1 MVDGVTVLFARSRM
15 LRLPNQKMMNDGAC
29 EADRV
34 AIENPRRFRR
44 RPTTD
49 DGQQE
54 QEQRRSERTLK
65 RAEEVG
71 RSDMAPYAIDHR
83 LCWPIGEDGEPER
96 NSDRRARS
104 GPGRNDEGAK
114 HPAYIDARTAGSSD
128 RRFGRRA
135 GRPLEAGDGR
145 RRRYTAATLTSG
157 GVLAT
162 LTQLLILL
170 ACIVHCPSRAQA
182 AFGGSSDTQLQ
193 APRFTTQPSSSGSIV
208 SEGRTKILQCHALG
222 YPQPNYR
229 WLKDGVP
236 VGPFSNS
243 QYLKIQ
249 NVTREDAGKYQC
261 QAENKAG
268 TIFSD
273 KTDVVVA
280 YMGVFTDLAEKVI
293 SVTSGYPAI
302 LNLSYIDSVPA
313 PSVSWLTDDRP
324 VSYDIKYAHTS
335 SNQLIILDTDES
347 DIRAYRARAINTQ
360 IGREEMT
367 GFVLLNV
374 TGNPYTEIA
383 PEIIV
388 HPRSLK
394 VVRGAQL
401 VELECIANARPLHEL
416 ETIWLKDGI
425 PIENTGIPYAQT
437 DPWNRTLALLHVN
450 LTHTGEYTCQV
461 QMRTGGHPIVFSM
474 ARVTVQEPPTF
485 VTPLRTET
493 LGEYGSRVVLACDVI
508 GEPLPR
514 ITWFRNA
521 APIEQAAGKYAV
533 QDDNSLEIYKLSMDD
548 TAMFQCLASNEA
560 GERSAYTWLKVKT
573 SMPIME
579 LPPGNQTVLDG
590 KDATINCRAIAAPTP
605 NITWIYNDTLPI
617 ESSTRV
623 QVLDTGDLLLS
634 NVRETDSGLYTC
646 IRENEAGRVV
656 ASGFLTVLVRTQII
670 RPPADTTVLLG
681 HSAALECGVS
691 SDPSVPYN
699 IDWYREP
706 NRLPIKNSQRI
717 GVKGDGTLEITEVRP
732 SDVGQYACI
741 VTSPGGNETRSARLS
756 VIELPFA
763 PSNVQAVRLSAPQHR
778 AINVSW
784 TPGFDGNSKLIKFIV
799 QRREV
804 PELGPLPDPL
814 LNWITEAA
822 NVSAELRWLLL
833 ANLKAAT
840 AYQFRVSAVNRVGEG
855 SPSEPSNVVK
865 LPQEAP
871 SGPPVGFVGSARSST
886 EIIVQWQPPVE
897 EHRNGQILG
906 YIIRY
911 RLFGYS
917 ASPWNYRNITNE
929 AQRNYLIQELITWKD
944 YVIQIAAYN
953 NMGVGA
959 YTDGAKIKTKEGI
972 PEAPPTDVRVQAL
985 NSTAVRVWWTPP
997 NPQQIN
1003 GINQGYKLQ
1012 AWRYEKP
1019 LPPSASGGGGGGG
1032 GEEPLA
1038 APGHDADEPPIE
1050 MEMRAL
1056 TVPPNL
1062 LDPLAEQSEVLA
1074 GLDKYTAYNVTVL
1087 CFTDPGDGERSVP
1100 VPVRTLEDVPDE
1112 VSALQFSGISDREV
1126 NVTWEA
1132 PRRINGVLVGY
1143 QVRYYRK
1150 DQPDTTARTVN
1161 LTADTR
1167 SLRVTHLTATTHYTF
1182 EVSGWTAMGA
1192 GPPKVAT
1199 IQSGIEPVL
1208 PHPPFQLALSNIEAF
1223 SVVIQFTPGF
1233 DGNSSIAR
1241 WIVEAQTA
1249 RNQTWFVVHE
1259 LHDPDASTV
1268 TVLGLT
1274 PFTSYRL
1281 RIIAC
1286 NVVGRSEPSE
1296 PTKDFQ
1302 TIQAPPKHPPFNVT
1316 VRAMSATEL
1325 RVRWIPLQ
1333 QTEWYGNPRGYNITY
1348 RNIQEDEGEQ
1358 QGRVQQ
1364 EPEEREP
1371 EPAAGGG
1378 GGGGGP
1384 YYGVRSVL
1392 IEDPTA
1398 NSHVLDGLEEWSVY
1412 EIVMTAVNEVGVSG
1426 DSPHA
1431 FERTREAVPSSG
1443 PAVVEANA
1451 TSSTTIVVRWHE
1463 VPKVHRNG
1471 QIEGYRVYYGSA
1483 VGRTPVL
1490 HKTIANNRTYTATLT
1505 ELKKYVQYDVQVLAY
1520 TRLGDGALST
1530 PPVRVQTFEDTPG
1543 APSNVSFPDV
1553 SFSMARIIWDV
1564 PDEPNGEILAYR
1576 VTYLLNGSHSLNF
1589 TQEFPPSDRT
1599 FRATQLL
1606 AERYYLFSVTAQTR
1620 LGWGKTAAA
1629 LVYTTNNRQLP
1640 QPPSAPQISRSQVQ
1654 AEQIT
1659 FSWTPGRD
1667 GFAPLR
1673 YYTVQLRENE
1683 GAWTSIPERVDPAV
1697 TSYTASGLRPHA
1709 HYAFRIRA
1717 TNDLGPSAY
1726 SKESAQIR
1734 TLPAAPS
1741 DGISGLKV
1749 VPITTTSV
1757 RVQWSALQPA
1767 AWNGDAATGG
1777 YRILYQPLSDFPSTL
1792 QSTPKLDV
1800 PGVGQE
1806 SAVLADLAQ
1815 DRNYEIILQPYNS
1828 QGSGPPSPPVAVY
1841 VGEAVPIGE
1850 PLDIEGVAV
1859 SPTEV
1864 RLRWSPPRQNTQN
1877 GELLGYKIFYLVTDS
1892 PEGPPTAT
1900 TTDSE
1905 QLADGGGGG
1914 GEVQRM
1920 RHTGGNSSSSKQ
1932 PAATAEE
1939 EIEVVPASYN
1949 THNLVFLDKYTEYR
1963 IQILAFNP
1971 AGDGPRSAPITVK
1984 TLAGL
1989 PGPPTR
1995 LLFGD
2000 ITMNSLTVSWEP
2012 PRKRNGLI
2020 LGYIVAYETT
2030 EDNEKFSKQ
2039 VKQKVTGTSLVVQ
2052 NLEEE
2057 VTYTFTVRAQTIDY
2071 GPAISGNVTTG
2082 PQDGSPGS
2090 PRELTIAKSQASV
2103 HLHWINGQSGKG
2115 PIQGYYIE
2123 TKKRDD
2129 LRWETVARTTNGPL
2143 QEFTVSFQNL
2153 LPSTAYKF
2161 RVISYNRYGISCPV
2175 YSDDAVLTPSK
2186 LYLEYG
2192 YLQLKPFYRQTWFM
2206 VALAASSIV
2215 IVIMVVAVLCEVQK
2229 TLEESIAMSIDERQ
2243 ELALELYRS
2252 RHGLS
2257 SNGGAG
2263 GGGGGGGGLMGP
2275 AMMGGGGGTG
2285 TMIHSTLGR
2294 RTGTILGR
2302 KGGGSGPGSSAAAAA
2317 ASLGKSPPRP
2327 SPASVAY
2334 HSDEESLKCYD
2345 ENPDDSSVT
2354 EKPSEVS
2361 SSDSQASESEN
2372 ESVRS
2377 DPHSF
2382 VNHYVNNDLLRQSW
2396 KRQKPVR
2403 NYSSYTDSDPE
2414 GSAVMSLNGG
2424 QIIMNNMARSRAPLP
2439 GFSSFV

>member
-1 MVDGVTVLFARSRM
+1 MEDDGKVALRGHTSRRRRRPGGKCFPMRSRM
-15 LRLPNQKMMNDGAC
+15 KKE
-29 EADRV
+29 EADEAQRTADPESAPLLRV
-34 AIENPRRFRR
+34 AA
-44 RPTTD
+44 
-49 DGQQE
+49 
-54 QEQRRSERTLK
+54 
-65 RAEEVG
+65 AEEPLEEEADG
-71 RSDMAPYAIDHR
+71 RSMHDR
-83 LCWPIGEDGEPER
+83 EGEE
-96 NSDRRARS
+96 AYRS
-104 GPGRNDEGAK
+104 
-114 HPAYIDARTAGSSD
+114 
-128 RRFGRRA
+128 
-135 GRPLEAGDGR
+135 R
-145 RRRYTAATLTSG
+145 RRRRQPLWCNGRGMLLLMHLLVLFGRTVTGFSLT
-157 GVLAT
+157 
-162 LTQLLILL
+162 
-170 ACIVHCPSRAQA
+170 PPP
-182 AFGGSSDTQLQ
+182 DTQLQ

-222 YPQPNYR
+222 YPQPTYR
-229 WLKDGVP
+229 WLKDGAP
-236 VGPFSNS
+236 VGNFSNS

-249 NVTREDAGKYQC
+249 NLTRDNAGSYQC
-261 QAENKAG
+261 EATNKAG
-268 TIFSD
+268 TIFSE
-273 KTDVVVA
+273 KIDVVVA
-280 YMGVFTDLAEKVI
+280 YMGVFVDLSEKIV
-293 SVTSGYPAI
+293 SVASGYPAI
-302 LNLSYIDSVPA
+302 LNLSFIESVPA
-313 PSVSWLTDDRP
+313 PSVTWQTDEG
-324 VSYDIKYAHTS
+324 SLEYNIKYAQTAN
-335 SNQLIILDTDES
+335 NQLIILSADES
-347 DIRAYRARAINTQ
+347 DIRAYRARAFNTQ
-360 IGREEMT
+360 IGREEST
-367 GFVLLNV
+367 GYVRLNV

-383 PEIIV
+383 PEIVV
-388 HPRSLK
+388 HPRSMK
-394 VVRGAQL
+394 VVRGVQT

-416 ETIWLKDGI
+416 ETIWLKDGLA
-425 PIENTGIPYAQT
+425 IENTGVHYTMT
-437 DPWNRTLALLHVN
+437 DPWNRTITLLHVN

-474 ARVTVQEPPTF
+474 AQVTVQEQPTF

-493 LGEYGSRVVLACDVI
+493 LGEYGARTVLACDVI
-508 GEPLPR
+508 GEPLPK
-514 ITWFRNA
+514 ITWYKNA
-521 APIEQAAGKYAV
+521 QRIEPAAGRYTV
-533 QDDNSLEIYKLSMDD
+533 QDDNSLEIYKLGMADA
-548 TAMFQCLASNEA
+548 AMFQCLASNEA
-560 GERSAYTWLKVKT
+560 GEKSAYTWLRVKT
-573 SMPIME
+573 STPIME
-579 LPPGNQTVLDG
+579 LAPANQTVLDG

-605 NITWIYNDTLPI
+605 SIYWIYNDTYPI
-617 ESSTRV
+617 ETSARV
-623 QVLDTGDLLLS
+623 QILDSGDLLLS
-634 NVRETDSGLYTC
+634 NVRETDTGMYTC
-646 IRENEAGRVV
+646 IRENEAGRITG
-656 ASGFLTVLVRTQII
+656 SGHLTVLVRTQII

-691 SDPSVPYN
+691 SDPTVPYN
-699 IDWYREP
+699 IDWFREP
-706 NRLPIKNSQRI
+706 NRQPIKNSQRI

-741 VTSPGGNETRSARLS
+741 VTSPGGNETRAARLS

-763 PSNVQAVRLSAPQHR
+763 PSNVQAVRISTPHNR

-784 TPGFDGNSKLIKFIV
+784 APGFDGNSKIIKFIV

-814 LNWITEAA
+814 LNWVTEVA
-822 NVSAELRWLLL
+822 NVSAELRWILLT
-833 ANLKAAT
+833 NLKAAT

-855 SPSEPSNVVK
+855 SPSDPSNVVK

-886 EIIVQWQPPVE
+886 EIIIQWQPPLE
-897 EHRNGQILG
+897 EHRNGQIHG

-911 RLFGYS
+911 RLFGYN

-944 YVIQIAAYN
+944 YVIQLAAYN
-953 NMGVGA
+953 SMGVGV
-959 YTDGAKIKTKEGI
+959 YTDGAKIKTKEGV
-972 PEAPPTDVRVQAL
+972 PEAPPTEVRVQAL
-985 NSTAVRVWWTPP
+985 NSTAIRIWWTPP

-1012 AWRYEKP
+1012 AWRYEP
-1019 LPPSASGGGGGGG
+1019 ADDG
-1032 GEEPLA
+1032 GEPVET
-1038 APGHDADEPPIE
+1038 
-1050 MEMRAL
+1050 EMRTL

-1062 LDPLAEQSEVLA
+1062 LDPLAEQSEVFG
-1074 GLDKYTAYNVTVL
+1074 GLEKFTAYNITVL

-1100 VPVRTLEDVPDE
+1100 VPVQTLEDVPDE

-1126 NVTWEA
+1126 HVAWDP
-1132 PRRINGVLVGY
+1132 PRRTNGVLVGY
-1143 QVRYYRK
+1143 GVRYYAK
-1150 DQPDTTARTVN
+1150 DQPETTVRTVN
-1161 LTADTR
+1161 LTAEQTR
-1167 SLRVTHLTATTHYTF
+1167 LKVTHLTATTHYTF
-1182 EVSGWTAMGA
+1182 EVSGWTAVGP

-1208 PHPPFQLALSNIEAF
+1208 PHPPYQLALSNIEAF

-1233 DGNSSIAR
+1233 DGNSSITS

-1249 RNQTWFVVHE
+1249 RNLTWFVVHE

-1274 PFTSYRL
+1274 PFTAYRL
-1281 RIIAC
+1281 RITAC

-1302 TIQAPPKHPPFNVT
+1302 TIQARPKHPPFNVT

-1333 QTEWYGNPRGYNITY
+1333 QTEWYGNPRGYNITF
-1348 RNIQEDEGEQ
+1348 RNIHEAD
-1358 QGRVQQ
+1358 
-1364 EPEEREP
+1364 
-1371 EPAAGGG
+1371 GGG
-1378 GGGGGP
+1378 GGGGGGAGGDADAAP
-1384 YYGVRSVL
+1384 AASSVL

-1412 EIVMTAVNEVGVSG
+1412 EIAMTAVNEVGLSG

-1431 FERTREAVPSSG
+1431 FERTREAVPSMG

-1451 TSSTTIVVRWHE
+1451 TSSTTIVVRWTE

-1490 HKTIANNRTYTATLT
+1490 HKTIANNYTFTATLT

-1530 PPVRVQTFEDTPG
+1530 PPVRIQTFEDTPG

-1629 LVYTTNNRQLP
+1629 LVYTTNNRQIP

-1654 AEQIT
+1654 SEQIT

-1683 GAWTSIPERVDPAV
+1683 GASWTLIPERVDPAV
-1697 TSYTASGLRPHA
+1697 TSYTASGLKPHT
-1709 HYAFRIRA
+1709 HYQFRIQA
-1717 TNDLGPSAY
+1717 TNDLGPSSY
-1726 SKESAQIR
+1726 SRESVQIR

-1741 DGISGLKV
+1741 EPIAGLKV

-1757 RVQWSALQPA
+1757 RVQWVALRTA
-1767 AWNGDAATGG
+1767 AWNGDAETGG

-1792 QSTPKLDV
+1792 QSTPKMDV
-1800 PGVGQE
+1800 LGVRE
-1806 SAVLADLAQ
+1806 VSAVLADLAQ
-1815 DRNYEIILQPYNS
+1815 DRNYEIILQPFNS
-1828 QGSGPPSPPVAVY
+1828 QGSGPPSAPVAVY

-1850 PLDIEGVAV
+1850 PLNIHGAAV
-1859 SPTEV
+1859 SSTEV
-1864 RLRWSPPRQNTQN
+1864 RLRWNPPQQNTQN
-1877 GELLGYKIFYLVTDS
+1877 GELLGYKIFYLVTDAS
-1892 PEGPPTAT
+1892 AQDVEPGHKPP
-1900 TTDSE
+1900 
-1905 QLADGGGGG
+1905 
-1914 GEVQRM
+1914 
-1920 RHTGGNSSSSKQ
+1920 
-1932 PAATAEE
+1932 EE
-1939 EIEVVPASYN
+1939 EIEVVPASY
-1949 THNLVFLDKYTEYR
+1949 TMHNLVFLDKYTEYR

-1989 PGPPTR
+1989 PGPPTQ
-1995 LLFGD
+1995 LAFTD
-2000 ITMNSLTVSWEP
+2000 ITMNSLTVAWEG
-2012 PRKRNGLI
+2012 PRKRNGFI
-2020 LGYIVAYETT
+2020 LGYIVTYETT

-2039 VKQKVTGTSLVVQ
+2039 VKQKVNGTSLLVQ

-2090 PRELTIAKSQASV
+2090 PRELAISKSQASV
-2103 HLHWINGQSGKG
+2103 QMHWINGQSGKG
-2115 PIQGYYIE
+2115 PILGYHIE

-2129 LRWETVARTTNGPL
+2129 LRWETVARTSNGPM

-2175 YSDDAVLTPSK
+2175 YSEEAVLTPSK

-2206 VALAASSIV
+2206 VALAATSIV
-2215 IVIMVVAVLCEVQK
+2215 IVIMVVAVLCVKSKSYKYKQEVQK

-2252 RHGLS
+2252 RHGVQT
-2257 SNGGAG
+2257 N
-2263 GGGGGGGGLMGP
+2263 GGLMNGG
-2275 AMMGGGGGTG
+2275 GGGGGTG
-2285 TMIHSTLGR
+2285 TGTMLHSTLGR

-2302 KGGGSGPGSSAAAAA
+2302 KGGGGGGPGSSAAAAAA

-2327 SPASVAY
+2327 SPSSVAY
-2334 HSDEESLKCYD
+2334 NSDEESLKCYD

-2396 KRQKPVR
+2396 RRQKPVR

>member
-1 MVDGVTVLFARSRM
+1 MVPEPDVA
-15 LRLPNQKMMNDGAC
+15 LP
-29 EADRV
+29 R
-34 AIENPRRFRR
+34 I
-44 RPTTD
+44 
-49 DGQQE
+49 
-54 QEQRRSERTLK
+54 
-65 RAEEVG
+65 
-71 RSDMAPYAIDHR
+71 
-83 LCWPIGEDGEPER
+83 
-96 NSDRRARS
+96 
-104 GPGRNDEGAK
+104 
-114 HPAYIDARTAGSSD
+114 TAGSTDDDTSENQPLQSQ
-128 RRFGRRA
+128 RRRR
-135 GRPLEAGDGR
+135 GR
-145 RRRYTAATLTSG
+145 RRLRRCWNVPYDLRAVLMFAMMLFCLLRNPATSG
-157 GVLAT
+157 VA
-162 LTQLLILL
+162 
-170 ACIVHCPSRAQA
+170 SFSQA
-182 AFGGSSDTQLQ
+182 PDTQLQ

-222 YPQPNYR
+222 YPQPHYR
-229 WLKDGVP
+229 WLKDSIP
-236 VGPFSNS
+236 VGDFSNS

-249 NVTREDAGKYQC
+249 NITRENAGSYQC
-261 QAENKAG
+261 EASNKAG
-268 TIFSD
+268 TIFSE
-273 KTDVVVA
+273 KIDVVVA
-280 YMGVFTDLAEKVI
+280 YMGMFDDLSEKVV
-293 SVTSGYPAI
+293 SVSSGYPAI
-302 LNLSYIDSVPA
+302 LNLSFIESVPA
-313 PSVSWLTDDRP
+313 PSVTWQTDEGP
-324 VSYDIKYAHTS
+324 LEYNIKYAQTA
-335 SNQLIILDTDES
+335 SNQLIILSADEH
-347 DIRAYRARAINTQ
+347 DIRSYRARAFNTQ
-360 IGREEMT
+360 IGREEST
-367 GFVLLNV
+367 GFVRLNV

-383 PEIIV
+383 PEIVV
-388 HPRSLK
+388 HPRSTK
-394 VVRGAQL
+394 VVRGAQA

-425 PIENTGIPYAQT
+425 PIENTGIHYTQT
-437 DPWNRTLALLHVN
+437 NPWNRTVTLLHVN

-474 ARVTVQEPPTF
+474 AQVTVQEPPTF
-485 VTPLRTET
+485 VAPLRTET
-493 LGEYGSRVVLACDVI
+493 LGEYGSRTVLACDVI

-514 ITWFRNA
+514 ITWYKNA
-521 APIEQAAGKYAV
+521 RPVEPAAGRYSV
-533 QDDNSLEIYKLSMDD
+533 QDDNSLEIYKLGMSD

-560 GERSAYTWLKVKT
+560 GEKSAYTWLKVKT
-573 SMPIME
+573 STPIME
-579 LPPGNQTVLDG
+579 LPPTNQTVLDG

-605 NITWIYNDTLPI
+605 SIAWIYNDTYPI
-617 ESSTRV
+617 EASARV
-623 QVLDTGDLLLS
+623 QVLDSGDLLLS
-634 NVRETDSGLYTC
+634 NVRESDSGLYTC
-646 IRENEAGRVV
+646 LRENEAGRITG
-656 ASGFLTVLVRTQII
+656 SGYLTVLVRTQIV

-681 HSAALECGVS
+681 HSASLECGVS
-691 SDPSVPYN
+691 SDPTVPYN

-732 SDVGQYACI
+732 SDVGQYSCI

-784 TPGFDGNSKLIKFIV
+784 TPGFDGNSKLTKFIV

-822 NVSAELRWLLL
+822 NVSADVRWILLT
-833 ANLKAAT
+833 NLKAAT
-840 AYQFRVSAVNRVGEG
+840 AYQFRVSAMNRVGEG
-855 SPSEPSNVVK
+855 SPSDPSNVVK

-886 EIIVQWQPPVE
+886 EIIIQWQPPLE

-911 RLFGYS
+911 RLFGYN

-959 YTDGAKIKTKEGI
+959 YTDGAKIKTKEGV
-972 PEAPPTDVRVQAL
+972 PEAPPTDVRVKPL
-985 NSTAVRVWWTPP
+985 NSTAVRIWWTPP

-1012 AWRYEKP
+1012 AWRFEKP
-1019 LPPSASGGGGGGG
+1019 LAPATGSGLSVSGTVGGVGGTSPGGGSVIAV
-1032 GEEPLA
+1032 EPTD
-1038 APGHDADEPPIE
+1038 GDIE
-1050 MEMRAL
+1050 QPVETEMKVL

-1062 LDPLAEQSEVLA
+1062 LDPLAEQSVVLA
-1074 GLDKYTAYNVTVL
+1074 GLDKHTAYNVTVL

-1126 NVTWEA
+1126 SVAWDP
-1132 PRRINGVLVGY
+1132 PRRSNGVLVGY
-1143 QVRYYRK
+1143 QVRYYIK
-1150 DQPDTTARTVN
+1150 DHPETVRSVN
-1161 LTADTR
+1161 LTAEQTR
-1167 SLRVTHLTATTHYTF
+1167 LKVTHLTATTHYTF
-1182 EVSGWTAMGA
+1182 EVSGWTAVGA
-1192 GPPKVAT
+1192 GPPRIAT

-1208 PHPPFQLALSNIEAF
+1208 PHPPYQLALSNIEAF

-1233 DGNSSIAR
+1233 DGNSSITS

-1249 RNQTWFVVHE
+1249 RNLTWFIVHE

-1274 PFTSYRL
+1274 PFTAYRL

-1302 TIQAPPKHPPFNVT
+1302 TIQARPKHPPFNVT

-1348 RNIQEDEGEQ
+1348 RNIQEDDRPLGDSGQEDTSGMAM
-1358 QGRVQQ
+1358 RVAN
-1364 EPEEREP
+1364 EP
-1371 EPAAGGG
+1371 G
-1378 GGGGGP
+1378 
-1384 YYGVRSVL
+1384 RSVL

-1412 EIVMTAVNEVGVSG
+1412 EIAMTAVNEVGESG

-1431 FERTREAVPSSG
+1431 FERTREAVPSMG

-1451 TSSTTIVVRWHE
+1451 TSSTTIVVRWTE
-1463 VPKVHRNG
+1463 VPKVQRNG

-1490 HKTIANNRTYTATLT
+1490 HKTIANNYTFTATLT
-1505 ELKKYVQYDVQVLAY
+1505 ELKKYVQYDIQVLAY

-1530 PPVRVQTFEDTPG
+1530 PPVRIQTFEDTPG

-1564 PDEPNGEILAYR
+1564 PDEPNGAILAYR
-1576 VTYLLNGSHSLNF
+1576 VTYLLNGSQALNF

-1620 LGWGKTAAA
+1620 LGWGKTAVA
-1629 LVYTTNNRQLP
+1629 LVYTTNNRQIP
-1640 QPPSAPQISRSQVQ
+1640 QAPSAPQISRSQVQ
-1654 AEQIT
+1654 SEQIT

-1673 YYTVQLRENE
+1673 YYTVQCRENE
-1683 GAWTSIPERVDPAV
+1683 GSWALIPERVDPAV
-1697 TSYTASGLRPHA
+1697 TAYTASGLKPHT
-1709 HYAFRIRA
+1709 HYQFRIQA
-1717 TNDLGPSAY
+1717 TNDLGPSSY
-1726 SKESAQIR
+1726 SRESVQIR

-1741 DGISGLKV
+1741 EGITGLKV

-1757 RVQWSALQPA
+1757 RVQWTSLRAA
-1767 AWNGDAATGG
+1767 AWNGDADTGG
-1777 YRILYQPLSDFPSTL
+1777 YRILYQPLSDFPSAL

-1800 PGVGQE
+1800 LGVQQV
-1806 SAVLADLAQ
+1806 SAVLADLTQ
-1815 DRNYEIILQPYNS
+1815 DRNYEIILQPFNS

-1850 PLDIEGVAV
+1850 PLGIEGRAV

-1864 RLRWSPPRQNTQN
+1864 RLRWNPPRQNTQN

-1892 PEGPPTAT
+1892 SAQDVEPIPVGDGAGSVGPRRAKP
-1900 TTDSE
+1900 
-1905 QLADGGGGG
+1905 
-1914 GEVQRM
+1914 
-1920 RHTGGNSSSSKQ
+1920 
-1932 PAATAEE
+1932 PEE

-1949 THNLVFLDKYTEYR
+1949 THNLVFLDKFTEYR

-1989 PGPPTR
+1989 PGPPTQ
-1995 LLFGD
+1995 LLFSD
-2000 ITMNSLTVSWEP
+2000 ITMNSLTVSWDVP
-2012 PRKRNGLI
+2012 QKRNGLI

-2039 VKQKVTGTSLVVQ
+2039 VKQKVTGTSLLVQ

-2090 PRELTIAKSQASV
+2090 PRELTISKSQASV
-2103 HLHWINGQSGKG
+2103 QMHWINGQSGKG
-2115 PIQGYYIE
+2115 PILGYYIE

-2175 YSDDAVLTPSK
+2175 YSEDAVLTPSK

-2192 YLQLKPFYRQTWFM
+2192 FLQLKPFYRQTWFM
-2206 VALAASSIV
+2206 VALAATSIV
-2215 IVIMVVAVLCEVQK
+2215 IVIMVVAVLCVKSKSYKYKQEVQK

-2252 RHGLS
+2252 RHGTS
-2257 SNGGAG
+2257 ANGSVLHGVG
-2263 GGGGGGGGLMGP
+2263 NGT
-2275 AMMGGGGGTG
+2275 GGGTG
-2285 TMIHSTLGR
+2285 TLIHSTLGR

-2302 KGGGSGPGSSAAAAA
+2302 KGGGSGSSSAAAAA
-2317 ASLGKSPPRP
+2317 AASMGKSPPRP

>member
-1 MVDGVTVLFARSRM
+1 MLQDEAILACRHHHRCHRRRRRRRQQTQTKLVQQEQQSPMLIVEPSPTAAAGRLQAETAARMEDAAQQRPCGHR
-15 LRLPNQKMMNDGAC
+15 LRLPYHQRTG
-29 EADRV
+29 RTRWSV
-34 AIENPRRFRR
+34 ASASAAAGI
-44 RPTTD
+44 
-49 DGQQE
+49 
-54 QEQRRSERTLK
+54 L
-65 RAEEVG
+65 A
-71 RSDMAPYAIDHR
+71 
-83 LCWPIGEDGEPER
+83 LCCV
-96 NSDRRARS
+96 
-104 GPGRNDEGAK
+104 
-114 HPAYIDARTAGSSD
+114 
-128 RRFGRRA
+128 
-135 GRPLEAGDGR
+135 
-145 RRRYTAATLTSG
+145 LTSSSTLVAG
-157 GVLAT
+157 YSTDAT
-162 LTQLLILL
+162 SL
-170 ACIVHCPSRAQA
+170 
-182 AFGGSSDTQLQ
+182 LQ

-208 SEGRTKILQCHALG
+208 NEGRTKILQCHASG
-222 YPQPNYR
+222 YPQPSYR
-229 WLKDGVP
+229 WLKDGIP
-236 VGPFSNS
+236 VGSFSNS

-249 NVTREDAGKYQC
+249 NITRDSAGSYQC
-261 QAENKAG
+261 EAENRAG
-268 TIFSD
+268 TIFSE
-273 KTDVVVA
+273 KIDVVVA
-280 YMGVFTDLAEKVI
+280 YMGVFTDLAEKVV
-293 SVTSGYPAI
+293 SVAAGYPAI
-302 LNLSYIDSVPA
+302 LNLSAIESVPA
-313 PSVSWLTDDRP
+313 PSVTWQTDEGPLT
-324 VSYDIKYAHTS
+324 YDIKYAQTAN
-335 SNQLIILDTDES
+335 NQLIILSTDES

-360 IGREEMT
+360 IGREEIT
-367 GFVLLNV
+367 GFVRLNV
-374 TGNPYTEIA
+374 TTDGGGGGGGGNPYAEIA

-388 HPRSLK
+388 HPRSVR
-394 VVRGAQL
+394 VVRGAET

-416 ETIWLKDGI
+416 ETVWLKDGI
-425 PIENTGIPYAQT
+425 PIENTGILFAQT
-437 DPWNRTLALLHVN
+437 DPWNRTITLLHVN

-461 QMRTGGHPIVFSM
+461 RMRTGGHPTVFSM

-493 LGEYGSRVVLACDVI
+493 LGDYGSRIILPCDVI
-508 GEPLPR
+508 GVPMPSIR
-514 ITWFRNA
+514 WYKNA
-521 APIEQAAGKYAV
+521 QPIEPQGVGGGGSAGMGTGGRYTV
-533 QDDNSLEIYKLSMDD
+533 QDDNSLEILRLSIDD

-560 GERSAYTWLKVKT
+560 GERSVYTWLKVKT

-579 LPPGNQTVLDG
+579 VPPANQTVLDG
-590 KDATINCRAIAAPTP
+590 KDATISCRAIAAPTP
-605 NITWIYNDTLPI
+605 NITWLYNDTYPI
-617 ESSTRV
+617 ESSARV
-623 QVLDTGDLLLS
+623 QVLETGDLLLS
-634 NVRETDSGLYTC
+634 NVRESDSGLYTC
-646 IRENEAGRVV
+646 FRENEAGRITG
-656 ASGFLTVLVRTQII
+656 SGYLTVLVRTQIV
-670 RPPADTTVLLG
+670 RPPADTIVLLG
-681 HSAALECGVS
+681 HSATLECGVS
-691 SDPSVPYN
+691 SDPTVPYN

-706 NRLPIKNSQRI
+706 NRLPIKNSHRI
-717 GVKGDGTLEITEVRP
+717 GVRGDGTLEITEVRP
-732 SDVGQYACI
+732 SDVGQYGCI

-763 PSNVQAVRLSAPQHR
+763 PSNVRAERLSTPQHR

-814 LNWITEAA
+814 LNWVTESA
-822 NVSAELRWLLL
+822 NVSANVRWLLL

-855 SPSEPSNVVK
+855 SPSEPSNVVR

-871 SGPPVGFVGSARSST
+871 SGAPVGFVGSARSST
-886 EIIVQWQPPVE
+886 EIIVQWQPPLE

-911 RLFGYS
+911 RLFGYN

-944 YVIQIAAYN
+944 YVVEIAAYN
-953 NMGVGA
+953 NMGVGV
-959 YTDGAKIKTKEGI
+959 YSEGAKIKTKEGI
-972 PEAPPTDVRVQAL
+972 PEAPPTGVRAIAF

-1012 AWRYEKP
+1012 AWRYE
-1019 LPPSASGGGGGGG
+1019 LPSA
-1032 GEEPLA
+1032 
-1038 APGHDADEPPIE
+1038 PGTDEPVPLE
-1050 MEMRAL
+1050 QEMRTL
-1056 TVPPNL
+1056 TVAPNL
-1062 LDPLAEQSEVLA
+1062 LDPLAEQSAVLG
-1074 GLDKYTAYNVTVL
+1074 GLEKYTVYNVTVL
-1087 CFTDPGDGERSVP
+1087 CFTDPGDGERSAP
-1100 VPVRTLEDVPDE
+1100 SAVRTLEDVPDE
-1112 VSALQFSGISDREV
+1112 VASLQFTGISDRA
-1126 NVTWEA
+1126 VTVLWDP
-1132 PRRINGVLVGY
+1132 PRRTNGILLGY
-1143 QVRYYRK
+1143 QVRYYER
-1150 DQPDTTARTVN
+1150 DSGPGTARTVN
-1161 LTADTR
+1161 LTAEAN
-1167 SLRVTHLTATTHYTF
+1167 SLQVTHLTATTHYTF
-1182 EVSGWTAMGA
+1182 EVNGWTAVGE
-1192 GPPKVAT
+1192 GVPKVAT

-1208 PHPPFQLALSNIEAF
+1208 PRPPYQLALSNIEAF

-1233 DGNSSIAR
+1233 DGNSSITR

-1249 RNQTWFVVHE
+1249 RNLTWFVVHE
-1259 LHDPDASTV
+1259 VNDPDASTV

-1281 RIIAC
+1281 RLIAC

-1316 VRAMSATEL
+1316 VRAMSAKEL

-1333 QTEWYGNPRGYNITY
+1333 QSEWYGNPKGYNITY
-1348 RNIQEDEGEQ
+1348 RNINEAADDETTVLVATLGAPS
-1358 QGRVQQ
+1358 G
-1364 EPEEREP
+1364 
-1371 EPAAGGG
+1371 AATTPGS
-1378 GGGGGP
+1378 
-1384 YYGVRSVL
+1384 GVRSVL
-1392 IEDPTA
+1392 IEDSTA
-1398 NSHVLDGLEEWSVY
+1398 NSHVLEGLKEWSVY
-1412 EIVMTAVNEVGVSG
+1412 EVVMTAVNEVGESQ

-1431 FERTREAVPSSG
+1431 FERTREGVPSMG

-1451 TSSTTIVVRWHE
+1451 TSSTTIVVRWQQ

-1471 QIEGYRVYYGSA
+1471 QIEGYRVYYGSL
-1483 VGRTPVL
+1483 GRTPIL
-1490 HKTIANNRTYTATLT
+1490 HKTIPNNGTFTATLT
-1505 ELKKYVQYDVQVLAY
+1505 ELRKFVPYDVQVLAY
-1520 TRLGDGALST
+1520 TRLGDGTLST
-1530 PPVRVQTFEDTPG
+1530 PPVRVQTFQDTPG

-1553 SFSMARIIWDV
+1553 LFSMARIIWDV

-1576 VTYLLNGSHSLNF
+1576 VTYLLNESHSLNF

-1606 AERYYLFSVTAQTR
+1606 AERYYMFSVTAQTR
-1620 LGWGKTAAA
+1620 LGWGKTAYA

-1640 QPPSAPQISRSQVQ
+1640 QAASEPQISRSQVQ

-1683 GAWTSIPERVDPAV
+1683 GAWSTLPERVDPSV
-1697 TSYTASGLRPHA
+1697 TSYTASGLKPHT
-1709 HYAFRIRA
+1709 YYQFRIRA
-1717 TNDLGPSAY
+1717 TNDLGPSSY
-1726 SKESAQIR
+1726 SPESVQTR

-1741 DGISGLKV
+1741 AGVTGLKV

-1757 RVQWSALQPA
+1757 RVQWNALA
-1767 AWNGDAATGG
+1767 ASAWNGDTETGG

-1800 PGVGQE
+1800 PGVRE
-1806 SAVLADLAQ
+1806 MSAVLTELTQ

-1828 QGSGPPSPPVAVY
+1828 QGSGPPTPPVAVY

-1850 PLDIEGVAV
+1850 PLNIEGVAL
-1859 SPTEV
+1859 SSTEV
-1864 RLRWSPPRQNTQN
+1864 RLRWSPPQQSTQN
-1877 GELLGYKIFYLVTDS
+1877 GELLGYKIFYLVTNTS
-1892 PEGPPTAT
+1892 EEELPPVAADAT
-1900 TTDSE
+1900 TG
-1905 QLADGGGGG
+1905 GGGGG
-1914 GEVQRM
+1914 GEGHR
-1920 RHTGGNSSSSKQ
+1920 K
-1932 PAATAEE
+1932 PPEE
-1939 EIEVVPASYN
+1939 EIEVVPASY
-1949 THNLVFLDKYTEYR
+1949 TAHNLVFLDKYTEYR

-1971 AGDGPRSAPITVK
+1971 AGDGPRSAPITVQ

-1989 PGPPTR
+1989 PGPPTQLR
-1995 LLFGD
+1995 FSD
-2000 ITMNSLTVSWEP
+2000 ITMNSLLVSWEP

-2039 VKQKVTGTSLVVQ
+2039 VKQKVTGTSLMVQ

-2082 PQDGSPGS
+2082 PQEGSPGS
-2090 PRELTIAKSQASV
+2090 PRDLVIAKSQASV
-2103 HLHWINGQSGKG
+2103 DMQWLNGQSGKG
-2115 PIQGYYIE
+2115 PILGYYIE

-2129 LRWETVARTTNGPL
+2129 LRWETVSRTNNGPL
-2143 QEFTVSFQNL
+2143 EEFTVSFQNL

-2161 RVISYNRYGISCPV
+2161 RVIAYNRYGISCPV

-2206 VALAASSIV
+2206 VALAATSIV
-2215 IVIMVVAVLCEVQK
+2215 IVIIVVAILCVKSKSYKYKQEVQK

-2252 RHGLS
+2252 RHGMTG
-2257 SNGGAG
+2257 NGGGMMG
-2263 GGGGGGGGLMGP
+2263 GGGS
-2275 AMMGGGGGTG
+2275 GGGGGTG
-2285 TMIHSTLGR
+2285 TMMLHSTLGR

-2302 KGGGSGPGSSAAAAA
+2302 KGGGGGPSSSAAAAAAA